1 MKKPYCKEHK
11 FEIIMHRN
19 YVRIKQKWIAIGWV
33 CLYCGASTIDDDTT
47 FMDKN
52 QKSILEF
59 EKDKVDK

>member
-1 MKKPYCKEHK
+1 
-11 FEIIMHRN
+11 MHRN